1 MFSPSLKIV
10 VSVKFKLIFSS
21 ENKLLLLLLLFKF
34 VFIDDDLFLNLFL
47 FKNLLFFSL
56 SKLFTM
62 FFNAEFI
69 ISLEIISMFSLNFI
83 ASISSIIF

>member
-10 VSVKFKLIFSS
+10 VSVNVKLIFSS
-21 ENKLLLLLLLFKF
+21 ENKLLLLLLLLLFKF

-62 FFNAEFI
+62 FFNAKFI
-69 ISLEIISMFSLNFI
+69 ISLEIISMF
-83 ASISSIIF
+83 